1 MSGTESAA
9 SNPGGFD
16 LLRRATQAMMS
27 RFVLAFILHV
37 QLQFCALPF
46 RSLSKSLAHFLHLR
60 WGLVAAPSWG
70 PTPDIE
76 YPGLIPGQLASPS
89 PGPGVLELDGGNDD
103 GPFSTRAQQ
112 LQQRLLESASCSG

>member
-1 MSGTESAA
+1 
-9 SNPGGFD
+9 
-16 LLRRATQAMMS
+16 MS
-27 RFVLAFILHV
+27 RFVLAFIVHV
-37 QLQFCALPF
+37 QLQFCFAPF
-46 RSLSKSLAHFLHLR
+46 RSALPPNLSLAHLLHIR
-60 WGLVAAPSWG
+60 WDLVAAPSWG

-103 GPFSTRAQQ
+103 GPFSTRAQR

>member
-9 SNPGGFD
+9 QNPGGFD

-27 RFVLAFILHV
+27 RFVLAFI
-37 QLQFCALPF
+37 FCTLLFHPP
-46 RSLSKSLAHFLHLR
+46 SKSLAHFLHIR
-60 WGLVAAPSWG
+60 WDLFAAPSWG

-103 GPFSTRAQQ
+103 GPFST
-112 LQQRLLESASCSG
+112 

>member
-27 RFVLAFILHV
+27 S
-37 QLQFCALPF
+37 PP
-46 RSLSKSLAHFLHLR
+46 SKSLAHFLHIR
-60 WGLVAAPSWG
+60 WDLVAVPSWG

-76 YPGLIPGQLASPS
+76 YPGLIPGKLASPS